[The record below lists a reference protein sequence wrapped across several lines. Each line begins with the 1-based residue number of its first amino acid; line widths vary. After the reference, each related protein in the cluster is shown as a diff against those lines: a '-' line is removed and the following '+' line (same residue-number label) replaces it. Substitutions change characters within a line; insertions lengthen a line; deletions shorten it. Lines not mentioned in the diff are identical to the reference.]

1 MGPVGNI
8 NQSMWWVNLGEQ
20 LLSRKRKIRGVYL
33 PNPTNV
39 MAIYGMITEG
49 NANLQV
55 SASVKVLSKKSN

>member
-8 NQSMWWVNLGEQ
+8 NQSMWWVNLAEQ
-20 LLSRKRKIRGVYL
+20 LLFRKREIRQYL
-33 PNPTNV
+33 PNPTDV

-55 SASVKVLSKKSN
+55 STSVKVLSKKSN